1 MYLLNELNFL
11 SLFILLVLWWLSG
24 ELILQKFFST
34 NSSERAVLAIGF
46 GLVLNI
52 FSANLLGRFIST
64 DVLFWGIA
72 LGWVIIA
79 FLFHRKNFKNLKYP
93 DRSSVVAIILFGIL
107 AILFTLIGRGFG
119 FFDDHQNLPPLS
131 VMAAGDIPPH
141 FAFDPTLMFGY
152 HYFLLLFGA
161 AITKTAGATPWTA
174 LDLARGITL
183 SLTLIYGGILA
194 YRLTHSR
201 IAQFFSTLVI
211 AFAGGARWI
220 LLFLPASWL
229 NHISSSVILI
239 GSGADS
245 GPNLKTA
252 LFKAWKI
259 EGTGEIDLPFVYG
272 SGLDPSFSMFHNGWG
287 TSAILLVLLLLLL
300 TGNKKPTWRAMPFL
314 AIPLASL
321 ALANEVTYVFLYL
334 GFIGALLL
342 KMIRAKSIRKTLLD
356 QETMVYF
363 TAFFIAGL
371 FALFQ
376 GGMLTEI
383 FLGLFTPPDP
393 ANKETYFRV
402 GFSLVPPAFLSAHLG
417 SLSLL
422 NPKHWFPI
430 LGEVGL
436 IILALPF
443 VVKHI
448 FSSLDSDDWFTSA
461 WIISLFA
468 SLAMI
473 FFEYTGNA
481 GPTAISRMQAH
492 FLSVIKL
499 LAVPLVWNW
508 AKSKSE
514 NLKSTVLGL
523 GLAAIF
529 SGVAIFGAQVTAMPR
544 PVSAIFLEDVDTTMF
559 YRHWNTLDQNSLV
572 FDPVY
577 PRGVTILG
585 IPTRSSITMGEN
597 LPEWRALKASPDPY
611 DLFNAGFKY
620 VYTDLDYYQDKTT
633 FFNSECVLIL
643 DKISKEDSTVGRIL
657 LSLENCTK

>member
-1 MYLLNELNFL
+1 MYLLDELN
-11 SLFILLVLWWLSG
+11 LFSVIILLILWWLSG
-24 ELILQKFFST
+24 DLILQKFFIS
-34 NSSERAVLAIGF
+34 NNSERAVLAIGF

-52 FSANLLGRFIST
+52 FSANLLGRFVFTEI
-64 DVLFWGIA
+64 LFWVIGVAWVVIA
-72 LGWVIIA
+72 L
-79 FLFHRKNFKNLKYP
+79 LFHSNNFKALKYP
-93 DRSSVVAIILFGIL
+93 DRSTWVSLLLFGSL

-131 VMAAGDIPPH
+131 MMAAGDIPPH

-152 HYFLLLFGA
+152 HYFLLLVGA
-161 AITKTAGATPWTA
+161 AFTKTAGAAPWTA
-174 LDLARGITL
+174 LDLARGMTL

-194 YRLTHSR
+194 YRLTNSR
-201 IAQFFSTLVI
+201 IAQFFSAIVI

-220 LLFLPASWL
+220 LLLLPASWL
-229 NHISSSVILI
+229 NQISSSVILI

-252 LFKAWKI
+252 LFKPWKI
-259 EGTGEIDLPFVYG
+259 EGTGDIDLPFVYG

-300 TGNKKPTWRAMPFL
+300 TGNKKPTWSSMPFL

-321 ALANEVTYVFLYL
+321 ALANEVTYVFLYV

-342 KMIRAKSIRKTLLD
+342 NMIREKSIKKTFFD
-356 QETMVYF
+356 QEMMVYF
-363 TAFFIAGL
+363 AAFFIAGI
-371 FALFQ
+371 FALIQ

-383 FLGLFTPPDP
+383 FRGLFIPPDP
-393 ANKETYFRV
+393 AIKETYFRV
-402 GFSLVPPAFLSAHLG
+402 GFSFVPPAFLSAHLG
-417 SLSLL
+417 SLNLL

-430 LGEVGL
+430 LGEVGF
-436 IILALPF
+436 IILAFPF
-443 VVKHI
+443 VVKHLLP
-448 FSSLDSDDWFTSA
+448 SLESGDWFKSA

-499 LAVPLVWNW
+499 LAVPLIWNW

-514 NLKSTVLGL
+514 NLQVAVLGI
-523 GLAAIF
+523 GMAAIF
-529 SGVAIFGAQVTAMPR
+529 SGVAIFGAQITAMPR
-544 PVSAIFLEDVDTTMF
+544 PMSAIFLEDVDTTMF
-559 YRHWNTLDQNSLV
+559 YRHWNTLNHNSMV

-597 LPEWRALKASPDPY
+597 LPEWRTLKASPDPY
-611 DLFNAGFKY
+611 DLLSAGFTY
-620 VYTDLDYYQDKTT
+620 VYSDLDYYQDKKDFLT
-633 FFNSECVLIL
+633 SDCVLIL
-643 DKISKEDSTVGRIL
+643 DKVTKDESNSGRIL

>member
-1 MYLLNELNFL
+1 MYLLDELNFL
-11 SLFILLVLWWLSG
+11 SLLILLVLWWISG
-24 ELILQKFFST
+24 DLILQKFFTS

-52 FSANLLGRFIST
+52 FSANLLGRFITT

-79 FLFHRKNFKNLKYP
+79 LLFHGKSFKNLKYP
-93 DRSSVVAIILFGIL
+93 DRSSVFSIVLFGIL

-131 VMAAGDIPPH
+131 MMAAGDIPPH

-161 AITKTAGATPWTA
+161 AITKTTGAAPWTA

-201 IAQFFSTLVI
+201 IAQFFSALVI
-211 AFAGGARWI
+211 AFAGGVRWI

-229 NHISSSVILI
+229 NQISSSVILI
-239 GSGADS
+239 GSGEDS

-252 LFKAWKI
+252 LFKSWKI

-300 TGNKKPTWRAMPFL
+300 TGNKKPTWRTMPFL
-314 AIPLASL
+314 AITLASL

-342 KMIRAKSIRKTLLD
+342 KMVRAKSIKKTLFD
-356 QETMVYF
+356 QELVVYF

-371 FALFQ
+371 FALLQ

-383 FLGLFTPPDP
+383 FLGLFTTPDP

-448 FSSLDSDDWFTSA
+448 FSTLDTDDWFTSA

-499 LAVPLVWNW
+499 LAVPLIWNW

-514 NLKSTVLGL
+514 NLQVAVLGL
-523 GLAAIF
+523 GMAAIF
-529 SGVAIFGAQVTAMPR
+529 SGVAIFGAQITAMPR
-544 PVSAIFLEDVDTTMF
+544 PVNAIFLEDVDTTMF
-559 YRHWNTLDQNSLV
+559 YRHWNTLDRNSLV

-611 DLFNAGFKY
+611 DLFSAGFGY
-620 VYTDLDYYQDKTT
+620 VYTDLNYYQDKKSLL
-633 FFNSECVLIL
+633 NSDCVLIL
-643 DKISKEDSTVGRIL
+643 DKISREGSNIGRIL